1 MTSKP
6 LILLECW
13 RTQPHSLPRLQ
24 ALLVSTPEFALVV
37 VFQDTGDIGQHIPSS
52 EPIRCPRRSA
62 RFVSPLKIG
71 HTRPLPDSA
80 KVVALRERILS
91 DPARFGSANI
101 IEVGISAATAS
112 DIASLFTDGSMTK
125 GLFIDAFINLILHD
139 EQEFSPM
146 SAGDRIFLPTS
157 VSNLLNCDYLDP
169 PLKADFNEQCLAEHL
184 REVLPPAKDL
194 QSWKMVIVPVIH
206 HSHWTLYCVNRNHGR
221 IDVFDSNNY
230 PALNTEYKD
239 HHGDLGSR
247 VVKRLSDR
255 LYAAARTAFKRFG
268 NQKLVRNKCPVM
280 LKPND
285 CAFFVMRYMELYEGD
300 DSPLIQVAES
310 EEYNDLRSQ
319 MLYNMV
325 FHSNNVAAPLPPELE
340 EL

>member
-1 MTSKP
+1 MVWLFASATVAELNRAAMTEPAKSPKAMAVK
-6 LILLECW
+6 
-13 RTQPHSLPRLQ
+13 RFGR
-24 ALLVSTPEFALVV
+24 ALTYPCKRNRRGHGTGNYTGHGRWTVV

-157 VSNLLNCDYLDP
+157 VS
-169 PLKADFNEQCLAEHL
+169 
-184 REVLPPAKDL
+184 
-194 QSWKMVIVPVIH
+194 VIVPVIH

>member
-1 MTSKP
+1 MMTSKP

-24 ALLVSTPEFALVV
+24 ALLVSTPEFALAV

-52 EPIRCPRRSA
+52 EPVRCPRRPA

-71 HTRPLPDSA
+71 HTRPLPDSV

-91 DPARFGSANI
+91 PARFGSANI

-112 DIASLFTDGSMTK
+112 DIASSFTDGSMKK
-125 GLFIDAFINLILHD
+125 GLFIIDAFINLILHD

-146 SAGDRIFLPTS
+146 SAGDQILLPTS

-194 QSWKMVIVPVIH
+194 QSWKM
-206 HSHWTLYCVNRNHGR
+206 
-221 IDVFDSNNY
+221 
-230 PALNTEYKD
+230 YKD
-239 HHGDLGSR
+239 HHGDLGRR
-247 VVKRLSDR
+247 VVKRLSDG

-285 CAFFVMRYMELYEGD
+285 CAFFVMRYMELYDGN
-300 DSPLIQVAES
+300 DSPLIQAAES

-319 MLYNMV
+319 MLYYMV
-325 FHSNNVAAPLPPELE
+325 FHSKNAPLPPELE